1 MVDYVNAQAE
11 SWQVFDEIEN
21 VKRYGELEIDVYR
34 RIITKNNK
42 EIKLT
47 FMEFEIFLL
56 LAQNIGR
63 VFSKE

>member
-47 FMEFEIFLL
+47 FMEFEIF
-56 LAQNIGR
+56 
-63 VFSKE
+63 